1 MSIGR
6 GAVSLAIAL
15 LMGTFLSAFAA
26 MIAESAGT
34 PLRSEWL
41 GLIVLVVMVGGFLPT
56 HRLVWR
62 ATPGSQ
68 AAHSHEEVVSAI
80 QPGTENEG

>member
-1 MSIGR
+1 
-6 GAVSLAIAL
+6 VSLAIGL
-15 LMGTFLSAFAA
+15 LMGTFLSAFVA

-34 PLRSEWL
+34 PMRSEWL

-62 ATPGSQ
+62 ETPARQ
-68 AAHSHEEVVSAI
+68 AAHSHEEVVSAR

>member
-6 GAVSLAIAL
+6 AAVSLAIGFL
-15 LMGTFLSAFAA
+15 TGTFLSAFVS

-34 PLRSEWL
+34 PMRSEWL
-41 GLIVLVVMVGGFLPT
+41 GLIVLVVMVGAFFPT

-62 ATPGSQ
+62 ETSRRQ
-68 AAHSHEEVVSAI
+68 AAHSLEEAVPARH
-80 QPGTENEG
+80 PGTKNEG